1 MGENR
6 VRSLL
11 GEYRPSVVAGG
22 ASVTPLLLLA
32 AMNFADEFDR
42 IAFSV
47 LLPDIQD
54 HFGVSLTAVLTV
66 SALAGLL
73 PVVLSLPIGYLSD
86 RFRRTRLIA
95 AGGALWGTFS
105 IFTGLAP
112 NLTMF
117 GVARLGS
124 GLGKTLDPAHASLL
138 ADYYPPSRR
147 AGVFAVH
154 RLGNELAQIG
164 APVTAGV
171 LSSIFFWQVPFLLF
185 GIPAFALAAVIL
197 LRMREPVR
205 GAQERAALG
214 ADEESANVE
223 DAPPGWSEAWRIAKG
238 VRTLRR
244 VWAALP
250 FLIGSYL
257 GTAALLSVYYDDE
270 FGLGGAARGALLS
283 VTQSFNLIGI
293 IVGGSIGNRMMAR
306 RPSRVVTM
314 GGLIAVIPAV
324 CYAGIALSPFL
335 PLSVLLH
342 CAAAASISF
351 FSPTINAI
359 ISLVIPAR
367 ARAFSFGV
375 AAIFIAPGILI
386 APLAGSLG
394 DAYGIR
400 AGIMLLAPI
409 FALGAF
415 ILASAGQTVDDD
427 VRAATAAAM
436 AQQESRAARAEGRTK
451 LLICKDV
458 DVSYGPVQVL
468 FNVDLEIEEGEIVA
482 LLGTNGAGKSTL
494 LRAIGGDTTASNGA
508 IVFDGEDITHLPS
521 KDHVLKGIVQ
531 VPGGKGVFPSLT
543 VAQNL
548 QLAAW
553 THDDDAEVKASTER
567 VFEFFPR
574 LRERAGEAAGNLSGG
589 EQQMLTLGQ
598 AFLSKPKLLMIDEL
612 SLGLAPVVVEE
623 LLEIV
628 QALHEAGTTIVLV
641 EQSVNVALTVAERAV
656 FMEKGEVR
664 FTGPT
669 AELLQRGDILRSVFL
684 SGSGAGS
691 AAKKARYV
699 LPGEEPP
706 VVLQVTGLSKWFGGI
721 QAVHDVDLTLREG
734 EILGLIGPNG
744 AGKTTLFDLISGY
757 VTPSSGQVQLLG
769 EDLSDLSPDQRA
781 TMGLHRSFQD
791 ARLFGALTVE
801 ENLLVALDR
810 RLTVRN
816 GVMGALRLPNVRTA
830 EAQLRKRA
838 DRLIGMLNLEP
849 FRDKFVREL
858 STGTRRVVDLACV
871 LAADPVVL
879 LLDEPSSGIAQ
890 RESEELG
897 PLLQRIKL
905 EASCSILIIE
915 HDMTLISSVSD
926 ELIALELGSVLVRG
940 TPDDVLR
947 DPRVVE
953 SYLGENEAVI
963 ARTGRRA
970 GV

>member
-1 MGENR
+1 MAETR
-6 VRSLL
+6 IRSLL
-11 GEYRPSVVAGG
+11 AEYRPSVVTGG
-22 ASVTPLLLLA
+22 ASATPLLVLA
-32 AMNFADEFDR
+32 ALNFADEFDR
-42 IAFSV
+42 IAFGV

-54 HFGVSLTAVLTV
+54 HFGVSLATVLTV
-66 SALAGLL
+66 SSLAGLL

-86 RFRRTRLIA
+86 RVRRTRLLA
-95 AGGALWGTFS
+95 TGAALWGSFS

-117 GVARLGS
+117 GVARFGS
-124 GLGKTLDPAHASLL
+124 GLGKTLDPAQASLL
-138 ADYYPPSRR
+138 SDYYPPSRR
-147 AGVFAVH
+147 AGIFAVH
-154 RLGNELAQIG
+154 RLGNETGQIVAPLLAG
-164 APVTAGV
+164 LLA
-171 LSSIFFWQVPFLLF
+171 SIFFWQVPFLLF
-185 GIPAFALAAVIL
+185 GLPAFVLAAAIL
-197 LRMREPVR
+197 LRLREPVR
-205 GAQERAALG
+205 GAQERTAMG
-214 ADEESANVE
+214 ADDASAAIE
-223 DAPPGWSEAWRIAKG
+223 DAPPAWSEAWRIAKG

-244 VWAALP
+244 IWASLP
-250 FLIGSYL
+250 FLVGSYL
-257 GTAALLSVYYDDE
+257 GVTALLSVYYADE
-270 FGLGGAARGALLS
+270 FGLGGAERGALIS
-283 VTQSFNLIGI
+283 ATQLCNVIGLL
-293 IVGGSIGNRMMAR
+293 VGGSIGNRMMMR
-306 RPSRVVTM
+306 RPSRVVTL
-314 GGLIAVIPAV
+314 GGMIAVIPAL
-324 CYAGIALSPFL
+324 CFAAIAVSPLL
-335 PLSVLLH
+335 PLSILLH
-342 CAAAASISF
+342 CVASASLSF

-386 APLAGSLG
+386 APLAGALG

-400 AGIMLLAPI
+400 AGIMLLAPV

-415 ILASAGQTVDDD
+415 ILASAGQTIDDD
-427 VRAATAAAM
+427 VRAAAAAAM
-436 AQQESRAARAEGRTK
+436 AQQESRAARAEGRAK

-468 FNVDLEIEEGEIVA
+468 FNVDLEIEQGEIVA

-494 LRAIGGDTTASNGA
+494 LRAIGGDTAASNGA
-508 IVFDGEDITHLPS
+508 IIFDGEDITHLPS
-521 KDHVLKGIVQ
+521 KDHVHKGIVQ

-553 THDDDAEVKASTER
+553 TQDDEAEIKAATER
-567 VFEFFPR
+567 VFEFFPK
-574 LRERAGEAAGNLSGG
+574 LRERAGESAGNLSGG

-623 LLEIV
+623 LLGIV
-628 QALHEAGTTIVLV
+628 RALHAAGTTIVLV

-664 FTGPT
+664 FSGPT

-684 SGSGAGS
+684 SGTGAGS
-691 AAKKARYV
+691 AARRPRYIV
-699 LPGEEPP
+699 PGHEPD
-706 VVLQVTGLSKWFGGI
+706 VVLQVRDLSKSFGGI
-721 QAVHDVDLTLREG
+721 QAVDGVDVTLRDG

-757 VTPSSGQVQLLG
+757 VTPTRGGVELLG
-769 EDLSDLSPDQRA
+769 EDLGDLSPDQRA
-781 TMGLHRSFQD
+781 ALGLHRSFQD

-810 RLTVRN
+810 HLTVRN

-838 DRLIGMLNLEP
+838 DRLIGMLNLGP
-849 FRDKFVREL
+849 FRDTFVREL

-897 PLLQRIKL
+897 PLLLRIKL

-926 ELIALELGSVLVRG
+926 ELIALQTGSVLVRG
-940 TPDDVLR
+940 TPEAVLS
-947 DPRVVE
+947 DARVVQ
-953 SYLGENEAVI
+953 SYLGTNESVI
-963 ARTGRRA
+963 ARTGQRV
-970 GV
+970 GT